1 MEYNNQNIDLV
12 KSLVHFFKFSGSG
25 KLVLFNLEQKTFE
38 YFEEFSQVSM
48 PEGYNEASSIQQES
62 IRSQFV
68 LIDCR
73 NGSQNSVRIANY
85 MTRHAL
91 RLQLPLYVATQ
102 SIFICVIPSSAAL
115 LNIAR
120 VKDNSG
126 DLEKLKLQYKI
137 LLEPYL
143 LEVTEAASPSTLTL
157 ENVFKVFQL
166 HPRVL

>member
-12 KSLVHFFKFSGSG
+12 KSLVHFFKFSESN
-25 KLVLFNLEQKTFE
+25 KIVLFNLEQKTFK
-38 YFEEFSQVSM
+38 YVDEFSQVFM
-48 PEGYNEASSIQQES
+48 PEGYNESEQTL
-62 IRSQFV
+62 IRRPMV

-120 VKDNSG
+120 VQNNSG